1 MNSVP
6 ESAIKIMKFF
16 KARLGILEERYTQHR
31 AKKRLRLRETVS
43 LGDKRFIAVVEYRHQ
58 EILVA
63 GTPNS
68 ITVLMTTSPLD
79 GTNPPEYERL
89 TKDHLQ

>member
-58 EILVA
+58 EILIA

-79 GTNPPEYERL
+79 GSNPPEYDHPSKDRL
-89 TKDHLQ
+89 Q